1 MRVCVLCARIVGIV
15 LALLNIYHLVIHFT
29 MLEPT
34 VHQDWLSVQQLCF
47 QHYLSGMHENGGKIN
62 LTKTEQK

>member
-34 VHQDWLSVQQLCF
+34 VHQVLVVGSTVVLSALLVW
-47 QHYLSGMHENGGKIN
+47 YA
-62 LTKTEQK
+62 